1 MVVFPHCKINLGL
14 NVLSSRADGYHNI
27 ETCFYPVALT
37 DILEIIPSPQ
47 FSFTQSGLVIPGAA
61 EENLCV
67 KAYRLLK
74 KSFDIGYVKIH
85 LHKVIPTGGG
95 LGGGSSNGAFT
106 LQLLNRIFALKLSE
120 PEINNWA
127 SQIGS
132 DCTFFTQA
140 KARIGKGRGEELHPT
155 PVSLKNYFLV
165 LVIPPVHVSTA
176 EAYAGIALTKP
187 KNTIEEILEMPM
199 SRWKDRLINDFEKS
213 VFTKYPV
220 IGALKEKMYS
230 LGATYASMSGSGA
243 SVYGIFEKPIE
254 LKDELTG
261 LFYWSGEL
269 K

>member
-67 KAYRLLK
+67 KAYHLIK
-74 KSFDIGYVKIH
+74 KLFDIGPVKIH
-85 LHKVIPTGGG
+85 LHKVIPTGAG

-106 LQLLNRIFALKLSE
+106 LLLLDRIFALKLSE
-120 PEINNWA
+120 PEIKNLA
-127 SQIGS
+127 SQLGS
-132 DCTFFTQA
+132 DCAFFTQT
-140 KARIGKGRGEELHPT
+140 KALMGKGRGNELSSLS
-155 PVSLKNYFLV
+155 VSLKNYFLV
-165 LVIPPVHVSTA
+165 LVKPNVHVSTA
-176 EAYAGIALTKP
+176 EAYAGIDLTKP
-187 KNTIEEILEMPM
+187 ENTIEEILKWPVNK
-199 SRWKDRLINDFEKS
+199 WKDSLINDFEKS
-213 VFTKYPV
+213 IFSKYPA
-220 IGALKEKMYS
+220 IKELKEKMYS

-254 LKDELTG
+254 LIDEFTG
-261 LFYWSGEL
+261 QFYWSGEL